1 MTYAI
6 VAVLLHLSIFLI
18 RTSTKKHISLLS
30 YFFTRYSVG
39 DVYSIVDLSNQFSFY
54 CFKIFSA
61 SFIRLQKE
69 KSETGHFNFS
79 YFLKKIRGEDFGYFM
94 VAFIISVVAEYG
106 LFKLYDI
113 STKISGG
120 PLCIEQDQRSHSP
133 SDQVKG

>member
-1 MTYAI
+1 
-6 VAVLLHLSIFLI
+6 
-18 RTSTKKHISLLS
+18 
-30 YFFTRYSVG
+30 
-39 DVYSIVDLSNQFSFY
+39 
-54 CFKIFSA
+54 
-61 SFIRLQKE
+61 
-69 KSETGHFNFS
+69 
-79 YFLKKIRGEDFGYFM
+79 M